1 MYFGK
6 HTNLQLFSPLYL
18 FSFYSEYFMVFQAD
32 VVVRN
37 DTMEYGEPVDEW
49 LSDIPK
55 AHYSLFVFWPSR
67 TRFI

>member
-1 MYFGK
+1 
-6 HTNLQLFSPLYL
+6 
-18 FSFYSEYFMVFQAD
+18 MVFQAD